1 MLSTEFRNGTSQP
14 PRAIVDRGEAHAGT
28 FSALQSMKILVVD
41 DEPINI
47 ALLEGMLGDEG
58 FANVLSTTD
67 SRLALSL
74 YQEFQPDLI
83 LLDLMM
89 PHLDG
94 FGVLG
99 QISEACGTETFLPV
113 MVLTADATEA
123 TKQRALAAGATDFL
137 VKPFNHT
144 EALLRITNLLE
155 SRRVHLAL
163 AAHNEQ
169 LEDSVRERTAE
180 LERALATLRATQQQ
194 VVQSERLKALGEMV
208 TGIAHDFNNAL
219 SLILGYGE
227 FLQRECRKE
236 RISSEMADATQTIV
250 TAALD
255 AAEIVQRLRDFHRPL
270 DAADTLRP
278 VALDSLID
286 QTVAF
291 TRPRWGAQSLA
302 RGVTVEVVTELG
314 RTHPIPGNPA
324 ELREMLTNL
333 IFNAVDAMPQGGR
346 ITLRTQAIGDRIE
359 LAVNDT
365 GVGMNEE
372 VRRRCLEPFFTT
384 KGERGSGL
392 GLAMVYGTVERHRGT
407 VAIESEPGRGTTFR
421 FQFPLDYSGS
431 AAPAV
436 EVQTSTCPQRILVVD
451 DQPELCDILRE
462 CLLRDWHTVETAG
475 NGQEALDKMDE
486 HDFDLIITDHAMA
499 NMNGEQLAAAV
510 KARTSETRV
519 ILLTGFNAST
529 DAEAKS
535 EAVDLVLAKPATMAE
550 LRLAIHKVMQ
560 QSTDAE

>member
-1 MLSTEFRNGTSQP
+1 MFLADFKNGVSSPSRASFDRNG
-14 PRAIVDRGEAHAGT
+14 AAGM

-58 FANVLSTTD
+58 FTRIASTTD

-99 QISEACGTETFLPV
+99 QISQACGSETFLPV
-113 MVLTADATEA
+113 MVLTADATEV

-155 SRRVHLAL
+155 SRRVHLVL
-163 AAHNEQ
+163 ATQNEQ
-169 LEDSVRERTAE
+169 LEASVRERTAE
-180 LERALATLRATQQQ
+180 LERTLATLRATQQQ
-194 VVQSERLKALGEMV
+194 VVQSERLKALGQMV

-236 RISSEMADATQTIV
+236 RTSSQMADATQTIV

-270 DAADTLRP
+270 EAHETLRP
-278 VALDSLID
+278 VALHTLIE

-291 TRPRWGAQSLA
+291 TRPRWGTQSLA
-302 RGVTVEVVTELG
+302 RGVTLEVITELEQ
-314 RTHPIPGNPA
+314 TAPIQGNPA

-333 IFNAVDAMPQGGR
+333 IFNAVDAMPEGGR
-346 ITLRTQAIGDRIE
+346 ITLRTREIGDRVE
-359 LAVNDT
+359 LSVSDN
-365 GVGMNEE
+365 GVGMSEE
-372 VRRRCLEPFFTT
+372 VKRRCLEPFFTT

-392 GLAMVYGTVERHRGT
+392 GLAMVYGIIERHHGT
-407 VAIESEPGRGTTFR
+407 VAIESEAGSGTTFR
-421 FQFPLDYSGS
+421 FQLPLDASGS
-431 AAPAV
+431 VAPHV
-436 EVQTSTCPQRILVVD
+436 EAPTTTRPQRILVVD

-475 NGQEALDKMDE
+475 NGREALAKMDD
-486 HDFDLIITDHAMA
+486 HDFDLVITDQAMA

-519 ILLTGFNAST
+519 ILLTGFHTVT
-529 DAEAKS
+529 DDEAKPL
-535 EAVDLVLAKPATMAE
+535 AVDLILSKPATIAD
-550 LRLAIHKVMQ
+550 LRRAIHKVTQ
-560 QSTDAE
+560 DSAAAE